1 MAPKWVLA
9 QCILVPVSSDLLEH
23 SRGWFVGP
31 HLGDINIIQHQ
42 QQLCYGTVCH
52 LNPELPYLPGTGIVM
67 SYVYITLLRFRAAM
81 LVQMGMFI
89 LVLATLS
96 YRV

>member
-1 MAPKWVLA
+1 
-9 QCILVPVSSDLLEH
+9 
-23 SRGWFVGP
+23 
-31 HLGDINIIQHQ
+31 
-42 QQLCYGTVCH
+42 
-52 LNPELPYLPGTGIVM
+52 M